1 MPLSPSSS
9 AQSARETIAKRLK
22 ALQQEAGLTG
32 HDLALRTGFS
42 ESKVSRIAAAKTP
55 PSADDIQRWCAACA
69 ADDGEA
75 ADLVAASRAAD
86 EMYVQWKRLHR
97 TGMKHAQDAILP
109 QFESSRHIRMYCSN
123 VMPGVVQRREYARA
137 LMGTITAFQN
147 TPNDVD
153 AAVDSRLRRDRY
165 LHQGNCTFAFVLEE
179 TVLYYPLG
187 DAAAM
192 ADQLRHL
199 LDIMALPRV
208 SLGVIPFRAPRVMW
222 PLEAF
227 YMFDDRQVDAELLTA
242 IVKITAP
249 GEIAAYSKAF
259 KILSGMAVHGSAAR
273 TLIEQAIRALG

>member
-22 ALQQEAGLTG
+22 ALQQDAGLTG

-42 ESKVSRIAAAKTP
+42 ESKVSRIAGAKTP
-55 PSADDIQRWCAACA
+55 PSADDIQRWCAACGA
-69 ADDGEA
+69 EGEA
-75 ADLVAASRAAD
+75 PDLVAASRAAD

-109 QFESSRHIRMYCSN
+109 QFENSRHIRMYCSN
-123 VMPGVVQRREYARA
+123 VMPGIVQRREYARA

-147 TPNDVD
+147 TPNDVE
-153 AAVDSRLRRDRY
+153 AAVESRLQRDRY
-165 LHQGNCTFAFVLEE
+165 LRQGNCTFAFVLEE

-187 DAAAM
+187 DDEAM
-192 ADQLRHL
+192 ADQLHHL
-199 LDIMALPRV
+199 MDIMALPRV
-208 SLGVIPFRAPRVMW
+208 SLGVIPFRAPRAMW

-249 GEIAAYSKAF
+249 GEVAAYSKAF
-259 KILSGMAVHGSAAR
+259 RILSGMAVHGHEAR
-273 TLIEQAIRALG
+273 TLIEQAIHALG